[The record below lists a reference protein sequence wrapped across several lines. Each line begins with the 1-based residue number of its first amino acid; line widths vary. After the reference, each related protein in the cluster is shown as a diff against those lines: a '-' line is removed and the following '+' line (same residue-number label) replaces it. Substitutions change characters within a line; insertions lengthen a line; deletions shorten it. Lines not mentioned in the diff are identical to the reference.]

1 MKNLLRMTLVVSLM
15 GLGLSACGGEEPAEE
30 PTEEPTTEEPAVEEP
45 ATEEPEVEEPVA
57 EAEPSAEELPI
68 AEDFEEE
75 VAEAITAENYD
86 DVLTQIEAELAPAAE

>member
-1 MKNLLRMTLVVSLM
+1 MMKVMQMALMLSLL
-15 GLGLSACGGEEPAEE
+15 GFGFACGAGEEPAEE
-30 PTEEPTTEEPAVEEP
+30 PVVEEP
-45 ATEEPEVEEPVA
+45 VVEEPVVEEPVVEEPVA

-86 DVLTQIEAELAPAAE
+86 DVLAEIEAELAE

>member
-1 MKNLLRMTLVVSLM
+1 MMKVMQMALMLSLL
-15 GLGLSACGGEEPAEE
+15 GFGFACGAGEEPAEE
-30 PTEEPTTEEPAVEEP
+30 PVVEEP
-45 ATEEPEVEEPVA
+45 VVEEPVVEEPVA

-86 DVLTQIEAELAPAAE
+86 DVLAEIEAELAE